1 MNPDTGDKGDFLGHH
16 GRVRRP
22 PISKRGRGKALL
34 RMQISIMPEAAGLA
48 PRGLLALIVRD
59 SDGLGAQAE
68 CRLKAGAL
76 GLPGKPTFDAA
87 GAPVG
92 MSELAATDANR
103 NDDRPYDYQNLQLGP
118 CWSSA
123 SVRPVEPCASAAAM
137 WDVQRLLTASPYRA
151 GLTQAPLLEALAA
164 FFCARQQ
171 LSTQSQSISAPQHF
185 P

>member
-1 MNPDTGDKGDFLGHH
+1 
-16 GRVRRP
+16 
-22 PISKRGRGKALL
+22 
-34 RMQISIMPEAAGLA
+34 MQISIMPEAAGLA

-103 NDDRPYDYQNLQLGP
+103 NDDRPYDYQNLQLGLVGRRLR
-118 CWSSA
+118 CGRWSHA
-123 SVRPVEPCASAAAM
+123 QARPQCGMCKGYS
-137 WDVQRLLTASPYRA
+137 
-151 GLTQAPLLEALAA
+151 
-164 FFCARQQ
+164 Q
-171 LSTQSQSISAPQHF
+171 LHLIEQVLPKRRYWKH
-185 P
+185 